1 MKNKIS
7 IYGFKRVVIEG
18 YDRIL
23 PIAATEIRLNNFVVI
38 GSDLKII
45 ALDTYL
51 IEISGDIQ
59 EVKNEVY
66 NNNN

>member
-18 YDRIL
+18 YDRIIS
-23 PIAATEIRLNNFVVI
+23 IAATEIRFNNFVII

>member
-23 PIAATEIRLNNFVVI
+23 SIAATEIRFNNFVVI

-45 ALDTYL
+45 TLDTYL

>member
-23 PIAATEIRLNNFVVI
+23 SIAATEIRLNNFVVI